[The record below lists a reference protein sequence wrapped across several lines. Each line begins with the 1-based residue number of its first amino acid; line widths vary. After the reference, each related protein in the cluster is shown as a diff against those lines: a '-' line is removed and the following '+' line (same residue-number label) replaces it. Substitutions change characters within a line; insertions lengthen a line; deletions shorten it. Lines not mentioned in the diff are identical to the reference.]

1 MHDFEAFKQIV
12 WDYYH
17 AYGRHDLSWR
27 LPDTNG
33 DFDPYKIMVSEVM
46 LQQTQV
52 PRVLS
57 KFQQFIVKFPDAP
70 SLAATSLGEV
80 LTCWSGLGYN
90 RRAKF
95 LWQAVKIV
103 ARDHDGQLPGNREQL
118 VALPGIGTN
127 TAGAILVYA
136 FGQPVVFIETNIRAV
151 FIHHFFVDE
160 QKVTDAAIAELV
172 KASLPPA
179 HIREWYWALM
189 DYGTH
194 LKQTV
199 GNTSRRSKVFVRQ
212 SPFEGSR
219 RQVRGK
225 VLKILSK
232 GPHTY
237 VRLQAEISD
246 ERLEQVLQELGA
258 EGLVVQTDHGY
269 RLP

>member
-1 MHDFEAFKQIV
+1 MHNFELFKQIV

-17 AYGRHDLSWR
+17 TLGRHDLPWR
-27 LPDTNG
+27 LSDTDG

-52 PRVLS
+52 PRVLPQ
-57 KFQQFIVKFPDAP
+57 FQQFIEKFPDAQA
-70 SLAATSLGEV
+70 LAAAPLGEV

-95 LWQAVKIV
+95 LWQAVKMM
-103 ARDHDGQLPGNREQL
+103 ARDHDGQLPDNREQL

-127 TAGAILVYA
+127 TAGAILAYA
-136 FGQPVVFIETNIRAV
+136 FGQPVVFIETNIRTV
-151 FIHHFFVDE
+151 FIHHFFANE
-160 QKVTDAAIAELV
+160 QKVADAAIAEII
-172 KASLPPA
+172 KATLPPT

-199 GNTSRRSKVFVRQ
+199 GNISRRSKVFVRQ

-225 VLKILSK
+225 VLKTLST
-232 GPHTY
+232 GPRTLT
-237 VRLQAEISD
+237 RLQAEISD
-246 ERLEQVLQELGA
+246 ERLEKVLKELIA
-258 EGLVVQTDHGY
+258 EGLVAQTDHEY